1 MTRYL
6 FKVSFC
12 FLCIKVFKYTALVT
26 CAPVRT
32 QHLLTLNSR
41 TCTQQTRHMILFTSW
56 INFRLPR
63 HTHTSC
69 QKHAHTPNSQDE
81 SRVPSRPSRVLSLQ
95 DPKPW
100 PKPWPQA
107 WPWWCALVGL
117 ALAQGSTKAHQGLAQ
132 GTAKAWWCLGD
143 ETSFKKAGIS
153 NEIAILIS
161 SKVCNPDYTILITQL
176 LANNER
182 TQHFNA
188 GSPASRWRSGT
199 RGGRRPSARRR

>member
-1 MTRYL
+1 MMSTSARAQARQRFRRTSRRTHARSRRAPLSAAAARRRGCLCTR
-6 FKVSFC
+6 
-12 FLCIKVFKYTALVT
+12 
-26 CAPVRT
+26 
-32 QHLLTLNSR
+32 
-41 TCTQQTRHMILFTSW
+41 
-56 INFRLPR
+56 RLR
-63 HTHTSC
+63 RRR
-69 QKHAHTPNSQDE
+69 AA
-81 SRVPSRPSRVLSLQ
+81 LQ

-182 TQHFNA
+182 TQHSNA